1 MSKGSTKGEG
11 NMAQHVKILGILH
24 IIYGALG
31 VFVGLIAL
39 VVMGG
44 IASVVG
50 VSDHSPDSALA
61 IPILGGI
68 GALVFII
75 LLAISLPGII
85 VGFGLLHFK
94 PWARLLTLV
103 LSAFELFSIPFGT
116 ALGIYGFWVL
126 LKPETEQ
133 LFNQPPLPM
142 APRV

>member
-1 MSKGSTKGEG
+1 
-11 NMAQHVKILGILH
+11 MAQHVKILGILH

-31 VFVGLIAL
+31 VFVGLLAL
-39 VVMGG
+39 LIMGG
-44 IASVVG
+44 IAGMVG
-50 VSDHSPDSALA
+50 VTDHSPDSALA

-68 GALVFII
+68 GALVFFI

-103 LSAFELFSIPFGT
+103 LSALELFSIPFGT

-142 APRV
+142 APRI